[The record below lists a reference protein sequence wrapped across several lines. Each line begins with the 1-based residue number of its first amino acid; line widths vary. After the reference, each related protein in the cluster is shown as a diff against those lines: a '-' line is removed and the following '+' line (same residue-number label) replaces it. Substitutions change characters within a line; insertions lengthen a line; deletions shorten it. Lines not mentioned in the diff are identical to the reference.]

1 MVDAHPEIRLDV
13 PEKSFLS
20 SLHRRGYGGGFL
32 QGVKGGHDDS
42 DR

>member
-20 SLHRRGYGGGFL
+20 SLHRRGYGGGFF
-32 QGVKGGHDDS
+32 QRGTGGHDDS
-42 DR
+42 DQ